1 MVLVLVAFQLY
12 DMEFIPLEQQSQLD
26 SIKNK
31 EGYTVIFKHN
41 TTCPISKAM
50 RSSFEEEANQLMG
63 VEEVYFLDLLAYR
76 HLSDK
81 IAETFNVRHQSPQ
94 LLLINNGKCAYHEA
108 LFDISA
114 EATAKAMRS

>member
-1 MVLVLVAFQLY
+1 
-12 DMEFIPLEQQSQLD
+12 MEFIPLEHQTQLD
-26 SIKNK
+26 EIKNK
-31 EGYTVIFKHN
+31 KGYSVIFKHN

-50 RSSFEEEANQLMG
+50 RADFEAMADELQG
-63 VEEVYFLDLLAYR
+63 VNEVYFLDLLEYR

-81 IAETFNVRHQSPQ
+81 IAETFNVQHQSPQ
-94 LLLINNGKCAYHEA
+94 VLLISDGQCTYHEA